1 RRVEIAEYAD
11 QGLHPPGLEGPAE
24 GRPAR
29 ERAPDVPLA
38 LHDGMRHHED
48 RSLRAH
54 LLQVPPSELR
64 VHDDPTGSPGDV
76 RRPWDA
82 ERLAPHCVGRTPP
95 LAVPPGFSG
104 GLTSNPI
111 ALGDHPLH
119 EVVEGEVVDHDEAG
133 DPDGVTVDVAV
144 EL

>member
-1 RRVEIAEYAD
+1 
-11 QGLHPPGLEGPAE
+11 
-24 GRPAR
+24 
-29 ERAPDVPLA
+29 
-38 LHDGMRHHED
+38 
-48 RSLRAH
+48 AH

-64 VHDDPTGSPGDV
+64 VHDHSTGSPGDV
-76 RRPWDA
+76 RRPWGA
-82 ERLAPHCVGRTPP
+82 ERLAPHCVGGPPP
-95 LAVPPGFSG
+95 LAVPHGLAG

-144 EL
+144 ELDVVAEVVDAQRVPRKSPLVSAGRRPQDLDLEALGESDTVEAVED